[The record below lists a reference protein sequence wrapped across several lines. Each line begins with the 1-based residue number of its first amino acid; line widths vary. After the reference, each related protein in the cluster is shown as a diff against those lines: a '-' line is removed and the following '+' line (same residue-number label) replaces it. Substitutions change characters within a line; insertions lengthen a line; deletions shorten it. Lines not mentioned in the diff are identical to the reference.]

1 MAGIGRVRAS
11 LRVLGDSLEPE
22 EVSALLGRPPTRMHR
37 KGDPVPGKNVSDAVE
52 PTGAWILDSGLSEKA
67 ELEDHIEAL
76 MSKLSNDADEWESLL
91 ARFSATVHCSLFLDQ
106 YNEGLELSPRIAEA
120 ISERR
125 LVIAFDIYSGDPD
138 A

>member
-11 LRVLGDSLEPE
+11 LRVLGDSLVPE
-22 EVSALLGRPPTRMHR
+22 EVSALLGRPPSRMYC
-37 KGDPVPGKNVSDAVE
+37 KGDPVAGKSGSDAAQ

-76 MSKLSNDADEWESLL
+76 LSSLSNDSDEWESLL

-106 YNEGLELSPRIAEA
+106 YNEGLELSPRVSEA
-120 ISERR
+120 LAERR
-125 LVIAFDIYSGDPD
+125 LLIAFDIYSGDAD